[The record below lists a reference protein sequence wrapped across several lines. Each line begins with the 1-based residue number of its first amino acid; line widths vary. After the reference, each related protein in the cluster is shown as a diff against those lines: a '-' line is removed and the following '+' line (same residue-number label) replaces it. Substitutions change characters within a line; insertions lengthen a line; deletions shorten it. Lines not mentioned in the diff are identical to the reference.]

1 MSKETIP
8 TSRHHYMNY
17 ETIQETSI
25 CLSPKGLYKDRSEKY
40 VIMTYNTLQLLLA
53 SLVHISFFVKWT
65 EL

>member
-1 MSKETIP
+1 
-8 TSRHHYMNY
+8 MNY

-65 EL
+65 ELWYKI